1 MAAQSALCHP
11 PPPAETQSLCLG
23 EREWGIHFWTLEE
36 KEGEGR
42 KWKSL
47 GWVCSGDS
55 ILSQVGVELGGKG
68 LRCLQESPP
77 PRQDPEAQKSP

>member
-1 MAAQSALCHP
+1 MAAHSALCHP

-42 KWKSL
+42 KWKSW
-47 GWVCSGDS
+47 GWVRSGDS
-55 ILSQVGVELGGKG
+55 ILSQVGVELGDKG
-68 LRCLQESPP
+68 LRGLQESPRP
-77 PRQDPEAQKSP
+77 HQDPGAQKSP